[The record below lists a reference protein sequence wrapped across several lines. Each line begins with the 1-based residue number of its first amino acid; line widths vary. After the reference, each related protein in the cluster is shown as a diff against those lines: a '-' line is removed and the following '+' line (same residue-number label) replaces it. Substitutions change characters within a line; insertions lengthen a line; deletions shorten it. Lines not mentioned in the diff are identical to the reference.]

1 MATVKVTKEMAADA
15 LRGIDWAAV
24 DATTDEEIA
33 RQVAD
38 NPDAAPILSDAE
50 LDRARFGERVKAIRE
65 RLRLTQPA
73 FAERFGFPTAS
84 LRDWE
89 QGRRK
94 PDAAT
99 TAYLAVI
106 EHEPEAVMRALEK
119 SRAA

>member
-1 MATVKVTKEMAADA
+1 MDG
-15 LRGIDWAAV
+15 RGRD
-24 DATTDEEIA
+24 D
-33 RQVAD
+33 RRR
-38 NPDAAPILSDAE
+38 
-50 LDRARFGERVKAIRE
+50 DRAASRRQTRCRPDPVRRRPGSRDLRQRVKEIRE

-94 PDAAT
+94 SDAAT

-106 EHEPEAVMRALEK
+106 EHELEAVMQALEK